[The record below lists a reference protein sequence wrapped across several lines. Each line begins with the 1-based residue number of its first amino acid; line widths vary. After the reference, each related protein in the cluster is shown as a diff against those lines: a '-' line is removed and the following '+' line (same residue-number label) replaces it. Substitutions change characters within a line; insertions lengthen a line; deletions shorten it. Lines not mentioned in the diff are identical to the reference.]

1 MKKGGTFL
9 LLGLTVAFACFI
21 AGLLTG
27 RNIQSKPVSIQV
39 AALPTSQITATAA
52 EVETNAPKQLVNIN
66 TASEQ
71 LLDTLPGIGPVL
83 AKRIV
88 DFRAEN
94 GPFKAVTDIS
104 QVEGIGPEKLLSL
117 LDYITVED

>member
-9 LLGLTVAFACFI
+9 LLGLTIAFTCFI

-27 RNIQSKPVSIQV
+27 RAMQNKPVTIQTT
-39 AALPTSQITATAA
+39 TSPAPQVTSATN
-52 EVETNAPKQLVNIN
+52 EEESTVPIEKVNIN

-83 AKRIV
+83 AKRIIA
-88 DFRAEN
+88 FREAN
-94 GPFKAVTDIS
+94 GPFQEITDIS
-104 QVEGIGPEKLLSL
+104 LVDGIGPEKLLSL